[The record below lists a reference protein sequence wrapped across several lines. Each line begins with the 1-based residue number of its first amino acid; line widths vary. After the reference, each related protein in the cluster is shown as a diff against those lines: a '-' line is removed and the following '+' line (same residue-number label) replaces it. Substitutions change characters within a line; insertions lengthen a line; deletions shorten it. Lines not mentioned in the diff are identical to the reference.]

1 MSADLEKRLRKELE
15 RLKAKLKLGYE
26 LDVKL
31 DPGQTKYDERGRR
44 ISAEV
49 IGITILIY
57 ERDEAEALSAL
68 RHEFIDYAL
77 TKSLVEP
84 LVDLINL
91 LIKALEESVAKEKE
105 RLVEGLS
112 KLI

>member
-1 MSADLEKRLRKELE
+1 MSADLEKRLQQELE

-26 LDVKL
+26 LGVRL
-31 DPGQTKYDERGRR
+31 DLGQTKYDERGRR
-44 ISAEV
+44 VSAEV
-49 IGITILIY
+49 IGTTILIY

-68 RHEFIDYAL
+68 RHEFLDYAL

-91 LIKALEESVAKEKE
+91 LVKSQERQIYERKEKLIRE
-105 RLVEGLS
+105 LCELV
-112 KLI
+112 